1 MTISYWNPEGTLSQ
15 KLHICI
21 TEVIAVT
28 MLQEIPNM
36 DKGIQ
41 LSLFIKKKYVNKP
54 IIIDIAFITVYNTIK

>member
-1 MTISYWNPEGTLSQ
+1 
-15 KLHICI
+15 
-21 TEVIAVT
+21 